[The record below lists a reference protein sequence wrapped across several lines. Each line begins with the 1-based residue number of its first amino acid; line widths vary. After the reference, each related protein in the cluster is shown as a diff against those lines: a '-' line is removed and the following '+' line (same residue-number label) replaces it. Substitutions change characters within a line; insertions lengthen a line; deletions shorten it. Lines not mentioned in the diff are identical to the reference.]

1 MKCGS
6 CQKTLPI
13 GTELQPKGVT
23 VGFRTSKGV
32 DITIYFCSVQCCW
45 WGGQK
50 YARSTNPGA
59 PTNKRTFR
67 QLYPG
72 AIV

>member
-1 MKCGS
+1 MNCGQCTKPLEAGHS
-6 CQKTLPI
+6 VF
-13 GTELQPKGVT
+13 VT
-23 VGFRTSKGV
+23 FRTTNGV
-32 DITIYFCSVQCCW
+32 DIKVHFCGVQCCW

-59 PTNKRTFR
+59 PTNKRTFK

-72 AIV
+72 AVE